1 MRDRMLQLMRSW
13 MVEDT
18 RLRFGE
24 ATARD
29 LSAELELAGEPVDLE
44 RIDKWIP
51 TCDTGDE
58 LLGLVRAR

>member
-29 LSAELELAGEPVDLE
+29 LSAELELVGGPVDIE
-44 RIDKWIP
+44 GIDKWIR
-51 TCDTGDE
+51 TCETGDE
-58 LLGLVRAR
+58 LLELV

>member
-13 MVEDT
+13 MVEDN

-24 ATARD
+24 ATARA
-29 LSAELELAGEPVDLE
+29 LRSELKHAGESLDLE
-44 RIDKWIP
+44 RIDNWIR

-58 LLGLVRAR
+58 LLELVRAR

>member
-1 MRDRMLQLMRSW
+1 MLQLMRSW

-18 RLRFGE
+18 RRRFGD

-29 LSAELELAGEPVDLE
+29 LSAELEHVGEPVDLE
-44 RIDKWIP
+44 RIDKWIR

-58 LLGLVRAR
+58 LLELVRAR